1 MRGDA
6 LYDMDSRMSR
16 NFQCNA
22 EYSMIEN
29 IEWKEM
35 LLHCTVCPTVLTK
48 ILKLN
53 FFSKKWYQLNV

>member
-35 LLHCTVCPTVLTK
+35 LLHCTVAMPYCSYTDFETQFLFKEVV
-48 ILKLN
+48 
-53 FFSKKWYQLNV
+53 SA